1 MVKHL
6 VRNTKTIFPI
16 YAAQTTQN
24 HPKCL
29 IPLGPARPKVAKKNN
44 QIPIPKINCFARYQ
58 LRERKTEE
66 LNGWLTRR
74 LLLSRRSERW
84 ENKRED
90 CTGCLKKVVN
100 RILRA
105 LLHPG
110 L

>member
-16 YAAQTTQN
+16 YTAQTTQN

-29 IPLGPARPKVAKKNN
+29 IPLGPARPKVAKNN
-44 QIPIPKINCFARYQ
+44 QIPIPKINFFARYQ

-84 ENKRED
+84 ENKGED
-90 CTGCLKKVVN
+90 CTLAQDVSKKSC
-100 RILRA
+100 
-105 LLHPG
+105 
-110 L
+110 